1 MDWLIW
7 MLAGSTLALLC
18 VVWLVVW
25 LLIRSRAGREEAM
38 RGQRAAQLVGGTLR
52 FLQEV
57 RVWMMRHTDTGE
69 DRNAVAAGSDSDN
82 IEKALASSTG
92 LKTRKRKKR
101 KKRR

>member
-57 RVWMMRHTDTGE
+57 RVWMRHTDTGE